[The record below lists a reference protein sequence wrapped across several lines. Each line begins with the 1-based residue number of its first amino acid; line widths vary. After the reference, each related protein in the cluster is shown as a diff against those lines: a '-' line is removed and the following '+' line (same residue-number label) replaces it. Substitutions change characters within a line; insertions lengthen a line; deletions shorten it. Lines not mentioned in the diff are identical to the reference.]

1 MTIKC
6 VLSLS
11 AGVLSSLFGRF
22 SSIWK
27 FTGEIVMFAPFIVG
41 ALFEKSKEYLA
52 SRALTTDHMSGL
64 NMTTQCCIM
73 LDNSKYGAFFSV
85 NAEH

>member
-1 MTIKC
+1 
-6 VLSLS
+6 
-11 AGVLSSLFGRF
+11 
-22 SSIWK
+22 
-27 FTGEIVMFAPFIVG
+27 MFAPFIVG